1 MGLYRPSALQR
12 ACCAA
17 LLGATL
23 VVACSPVPRPSA
35 QSSLKSSSL
44 PSSEPEP
51 SSMGDTPPPL
61 TATESRIIESLGA
74 LGIAAMPAEHGFG
87 KSAAIWSRIDADR
100 ALYVYANPV
109 GTDGAEFSVITQR
122 DIEGVTVERVEYAS
136 GPVRDRFP
144 CDDLVFETE
153 GAVPPG
159 FDDFDIFL
167 GRFIVV
173 LDCPPAP

>member
-1 MGLYRPSALQR
+1 
-12 ACCAA
+12 
-17 LLGATL
+17 
-23 VVACSPVPRPSA
+23 
-35 QSSLKSSSL
+35 
-44 PSSEPEP
+44 
-51 SSMGDTPPPL
+51 MGDTPPPL

>member
-1 MGLYRPSALQR
+1 MEPCVRRRHAFSALLVVVAIAVGCSPAPSPSVAPSAGST
-12 ACCAA
+12 A
-17 LLGATL
+17 
-23 VVACSPVPRPSA
+23 
-35 QSSLKSSSL
+35 
-44 PSSEPEP
+44 PEP
-51 SSMGDTPPPL
+51 SSLGDTPPPL

-100 ALYVYANPV
+100 ALYVYANLV
-109 GTDGAEFSVITQR
+109 GTDGAEFSVIAQR

-173 LDCPPAP
+173 LDCPPAQ